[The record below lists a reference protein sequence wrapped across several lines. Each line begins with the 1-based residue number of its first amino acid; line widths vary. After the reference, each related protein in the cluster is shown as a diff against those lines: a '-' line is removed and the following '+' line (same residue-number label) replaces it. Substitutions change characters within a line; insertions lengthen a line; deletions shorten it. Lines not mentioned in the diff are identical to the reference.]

1 MAAGAGIGLL
11 LPEFGQS
18 LAPIGRVFLKLIQ
31 SVIAPVLF
39 GSLVAGIARG
49 SGIGRLGGRAVLLFE
64 IATTIALLLGWG
76 IVWLTEPGAGV
87 ALHAEPVKAAIP
99 VGFGQVLE
107 NIFPTSIFDAM
118 AKGGVLQIVIFC
130 SLVGMAAQGQE
141 QFVAP
146 FGVAA
151 SMAATVGAGG
161 FAIIKGCSCFALMAW
176 MVQGI
181 FVGVIALGLWWA
193 KVPLSAAVQ
202 ARTAF

>member
-1 MAAGAGIGLL
+1 M
-11 LPEFGQS
+11 F
-18 LAPIGRVFLKLIQ
+18 
-31 SVIAPVLF
+31 
-39 GSLVAGIARG
+39 
-49 SGIGRLGGRAVLLFE
+49 LFE

-76 IVWLTEPGAGV
+76 VVWLTEPGAGV

-99 VGFGQVLE
+99 VRFGQLLE

-118 AKGGVLQIVIFC
+118 AKGGVLQIVIVC

-161 FAIIKGCSCFALMAW
+161 FAVIRGLRYFALMAW
-176 MVQGI
+176 VAKGI
-181 FVGVIALGLWWA
+181 FVGVIALGLW
-193 KVPLSAAVQ
+193 
-202 ARTAF
+202 